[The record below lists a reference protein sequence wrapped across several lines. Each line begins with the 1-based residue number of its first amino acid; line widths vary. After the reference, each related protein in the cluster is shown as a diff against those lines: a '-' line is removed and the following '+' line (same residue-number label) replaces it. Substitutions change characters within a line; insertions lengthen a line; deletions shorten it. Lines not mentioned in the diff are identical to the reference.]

1 MPSRALALTL
11 LIAGAALAQP
21 IEFPKLTDAEKKK
34 LDDNGCVVHELKPTG
49 VRSKS
54 GQPLLHPLAY
64 YTLNEIPR

>member
-1 MPSRALALTL
+1 L
-11 LIAGAALAQP
+11 
-21 IEFPKLTDAEKKK
+21 
-34 LDDNGCVVHELKPTG
+34 HELKPTG